1 MQPNV
6 ILIVLDTARADALEP
21 YGAAPGSS
29 PAVADL
35 ARRGTAFESMHAAAS
50 WTLPSHA
57 AMFTGMLPRA
67 TGILDVPQG
76 SPLGARPILEAH
88 ADRVLPEVLRRAGY
102 RTGAV
107 STNLWITGDSGFGP
121 GFDEF
126 RFVDT
131 GRQGHM
137 HREDL
142 RGRLSWDREGVRARA
157 DDGAASAGETLRTWL
172 EVADERPFFWFV
184 NLVECHSPYL
194 PPKPYNDLG
203 PLDRLRAAE
212 EARSYLTLEGMW
224 RACAGAFDV
233 PPEALKRMRHL
244 YAASIRLLDDW
255 LADLLESLDRAGALD
270 ETLVIV
276 TADHGEN
283 FGEGGFMGHCFSL
296 DQRLIRVPFVIAGPG
311 APADPGVTSLAGM
324 PKLIAE
330 TIGLDHHPWSN
341 GLPGA
346 GFAAAQFQPPA
357 PADDPRWVEAFEL
370 WGVDRDAAA
379 ERVGRRLTAATDG
392 RLKLQLRGEHE
403 ELYDLVADPL
413 ELEPTGPS
421 SADQAAVAALRQVLD
436 RAATERPT
444 ARPLDSPQSEIS
456 DDERQ
461 RLEDRMRLLG
471 YM

>member
-6 ILIVLDTARADALEP
+6 IMIVLDTARADALEP

-67 TGILDVPQG
+67 SGILDLPEG

-88 ADRVLPEVLRRAGY
+88 ADRALPEVLRRAGY
-102 RTGAV
+102 HTGAV
-107 STNLWITGDSGFGP
+107 STNLWITADSGFGP

-126 RFVDT
+126 EFVDT
-131 GRQGHM
+131 GRQGQM

-157 DDGAASAGETLRTWL
+157 DDGAASAGKTLRAWL
-172 EVADERPFFWFV
+172 EDTDERPFFWFV

-203 PLDRLRAAE
+203 AIDRLRAAE
-212 EARSYLTLEGMW
+212 EARRYLTLEGMW
-224 RACAGAFDV
+224 KACAGGFDV
-233 PPEALKRMRHL
+233 PDGALERMRHL
-244 YAASIRLLDDW
+244 YAASVRLMDDW
-255 LADLLESLDRAGALD
+255 LADLLEALDRAGALE

-296 DQRLIRVPFVIAGPG
+296 DQRLIGVPFVIAGPG
-311 APADPGVTSLAGM
+311 APADPGVTSLAGL
-324 PKLIAE
+324 PRLIAE
-330 TIGLDHHPWSN
+330 TIGLDHHPWAN

-346 GFAAAQFQPPA
+346 GFAAAQFEPPA
-357 PADDPRWVEAFEL
+357 PADDPRWNEAFDK
-370 WGVDRDAAA
+370 WDVDRDAAI
-379 ERVGRRLTAATDG
+379 ERVGQRLTVATDG
-392 RLKLQLRGEHE
+392 RLKLQLRGERE
-403 ELYDLVADPL
+403 ELYDLKADPL
-413 ELEPTGPS
+413 ELEPADPS
-421 SADQAAVAALRQVLD
+421 SADQAALSALRQVID
-436 RAATERPT
+436 QAASQQP
-444 ARPLDSPQSEIS
+444 AAPPVDAPQPEIS
-456 DDERQ
+456 DEERE